1 MSGTP
6 GSPYAA
12 DALAA
17 NQAGRLTDQQRQAFR
32 GQDKAFRKNE
42 LFGAVGAAIIGFLL
56 ITSSGGPSSNDWL
69 RPVAAVAAFVIAAAL
84 LVRATVARD
93 SLSSDLASGSVET
106 VEGAVLKDT
115 RSGKRDEWFYLN
127 VAGKRFEVPHSVYQA
142 APEAGYVRVYF
153 LPRSKT
159 VVNLEHLATPPLPA
173 GTAGSPAG
181 IAQAALAS
189 FGSHDLNQRAEA
201 MAQMAELKASM
212 EQGLVPAATPPDP
225 AARDPRPLAEAIVG
239 TWRAGPIGLTFGSD
253 GSLTT
258 AMPAGH
264 DLAGRWSVD
273 RGGQLHAQ
281 IAGRD
286 LTGEAWVAG
295 DTLTIKEGSEG
306 RQFQR
311 A

>member
-6 GSPYAA
+6 GSPYAP

-17 NQAGRLTDQQRQAFR
+17 NQGGTLTDQQRQAFR
-32 GQDKAFRKNE
+32 GRDRAFRKNE
-42 LFGAVGAAIIGFLL
+42 LYLAVGAAIIGVLL
-56 ITSSGGPSSNDWL
+56 ITSSGPSSSAWL
-69 RPVAAVAAFVIAAAL
+69 RPIGAIAAFVIAAGL
-84 LVRATVARD
+84 LYRAMIARD

-106 VEGAVLKDT
+106 VEGAVLKDS
-115 RSGKRDEWFYLN
+115 RSGKQTEWFYLH
-127 VAGKRFEVPHSVYQA
+127 VAGKDFEVPRSVYQA

-159 VVNLEHLATPPLPA
+159 VVNLEHLAGPPLPA
-173 GTAGSPAG
+173 GAAASPTAV
-181 IAQAALAS
+181 AQQALAS
-189 FGSHDLNQRAEA
+189 LGSHDLNQRAEA

-212 EQGLVPAATPPDP
+212 EQGLTAAAAPPDP
-225 AARDPRPLAEAIVG
+225 STQDPRPLAEAIVG
-239 TWRAGPIGLTFGSD
+239 SWRAGPIGLTFGSD

-273 RGGQLHAQ
+273 SGGQLHAQ

-286 LTGEAWVAG
+286 LVGQAWVAG
-295 DTLTIKEGSEG
+295 NTLTIKEGNEG